1 MNRRAWTR
9 RIVPTMALAAVIGT
23 AAVAVG
29 LVLSWHLG
37 TAAGATVA
45 FTAIC
50 SGAVST
56 GIRALIRPTRSSL
69 DERTA

>member
-1 MNRRAWTR
+1 MG
-9 RIVPTMALAAVIGT
+9 LAALIGT
-23 AAVAVG
+23 VAVAVG
-29 LVLSWHLG
+29 LLLSWHLG

-56 GIRALIRPTRSSL
+56 GIRALTRTTRLAL